1 MTPYGGLSYFLIL
14 TLVLLP
20 ALVLGLMGRNMRC
33 YGFVATL
40 ALLLVSFDTW
50 RAKVLLA
57 AFWLWQAAV
66 CYGAA
71 RLRGRGQSRR
81 RFWSAVLLTLAP
93 LAAVKVS
100 ALMPGL
106 SISFLGVS
114 YMTFRALDVQLE
126 IQDGRLGADHF
137 SLLDFSYFVLFAPA
151 VSSGPLDR
159 YRRFQSDIQRTFTRA
174 EYLELAR
181 DGIWRLMTG
190 ALYYFVFGSLLW
202 NRWILAL
209 PETGL
214 WSWVGYFYGYTFYMF
229 FNFAGYSRMAV
240 GTAYLLGIRLPDN
253 FNRPFLSVDMKDFW
267 SRWHI
272 SLSTFLRDHVYTRFC
287 MAALRGKWFKG
298 KRTSSYLGYLL
309 TMGLMGVWHG
319 LSLHYVVYGL
329 YHGGVMCLNELLDT
343 RWKAFKKLKRKPWPR
358 ALMVVVT
365 FHLFA
370 FGLLL
375 FSGKLLG

>member
-20 ALVLGLMGRNMRC
+20 ALLLGLMGRNMRC

-126 IQDGRLGADHF
+126 IQDGRLGADGF

-151 VSSGPLDR
+151 VSSGLWIATAAFKATSSAPSPGRNIWAGAGRHLAADDRLPLLLCLRQPPVEPLD
-159 YRRFQSDIQRTFTRA
+159 SG
-174 EYLELAR
+174 LAR
-181 DGIWRLMTG
+181 DRAVG
-190 ALYYFVFGSLLW
+190 
-202 NRWILAL
+202 
-209 PETGL
+209 
-214 WSWVGYFYGYTFYMF
+214 WVGYFYGYTFYMF

-240 GTAYLLGIRLPDN
+240 GTAYLLGISLPDN
-253 FNRPFLSVDMKDFW
+253 FNRPFGSVDMKDFW

-272 SLSTFLRDHVYTRFC
+272 SLSTFLRDQVYTRFC

-298 KRTSSYLGYLL
+298 KRTSSYLGYVL

-343 RWKAFKKLKRKPWPR
+343 RWKSFKKLKRKPWPR

>member
-50 RAKVLLA
+50 RAKALLA
-57 AFWLWQAAV
+57 VFWLWQTAV

-71 RLRGRGQSRR
+71 RLRKRGQSRWL
-81 RFWSAVLLTLAP
+81 FWSAVLLTLAP
-93 LAAVKVS
+93 LVAVKIS

-126 IQDGRLGADHF
+126 IQDGRLGADGF

-159 YRRFQSDIQRTFTRA
+159 YRRFQSDIQRTRTRA

-190 ALYYFVFGSLLW
+190 SLYYFVFGSLLW

-253 FNRPFLSVDMKDFW
+253 FNRPFGSVDMKDFW